1 MNVKPLF
8 IRMQLLDPRASRK
21 VQPSATGHIP
31 TEWKILLVAPRSDP
45 QTPNFI
51 SKIDKQGKHKWLNAY
66 TPAMGIRFIAEN
78 FNGIEVLEYPTMQE
92 FEKVLE
98 SGFDVVGISFLT
110 SQTEQAITLSQIAR
124 THGVKEVWGGGWGID
139 TPGARDHFDRSFSG
153 YGEQLLLP
161 VIGNR
166 VKGKMRHPVLL
177 GEAHFFMFKAK
188 VGYLYSIRGCKY
200 KCEYCPTP
208 AVIPELLTMELDEI
222 ERLLDI
228 YAKEK
233 VHAVVI
239 YDETFLQN
247 PLHSWKVIEM
257 LNERG
262 LMWFCL
268 TSSEELDGNVSKLR
282 DKGFLGCL
290 MGMESLRDKTL
301 TDYRRGRLTS
311 TNMRVIKEMKD
322 NSCFVLGTYMFCHE
336 LDTKESMRS
345 DIEKLAKLE
354 IPAVLPVIFTPF
366 APTPLFQKYEDRII
380 DWNWNHWDDGH
391 LVWKHPEVTPEDARR
406 MLFECDSVCN
416 TFSCNVGFAMKEAV
430 RNVIPYVIKKMVNR
444 SFCPT
449 TVH

>member
-1 MNVKPLF
+1 
-8 IRMQLLDPRASRK
+8 
-21 VQPSATGHIP
+21 
-31 TEWKILLVAPRSDP
+31 
-45 QTPNFI
+45 
-51 SKIDKQGKHKWLNAY
+51 
-66 TPAMGIRFIAEN
+66 
-78 FNGIEVLEYPTMQE
+78 
-92 FEKVLE
+92 
-98 SGFDVVGISFLT
+98 
-110 SQTEQAITLSQIAR
+110 
-124 THGVKEVWGGGWGID
+124 
-139 TPGARDHFDRSFSG
+139 
-153 YGEQLLLP
+153 
-161 VIGNR
+161 
-166 VKGKMRHPVLL
+166 
-177 GEAHFFMFKAK
+177 MFKAK

-222 ERLLDI
+222 ERVLDI

-322 NSCFVLGTYMFCHE
+322 NGCFVLGTYMFCHE

-366 APTPLFQKYEDRII
+366 APTPLFQKYEERII

-391 LVWKHPEVTPEDARR
+391 LVWKHPEITPEDARQ
-406 MLFECDSVCN
+406 MLFECDSMCN

-444 SFCPT
+444 SFHPT

>member
-1 MNVKPLF
+1 
-8 IRMQLLDPRASRK
+8 MQLLDPRTSRK
-21 VQPSATGHIP
+21 AKPASSSGFIP
-31 TEWKILLVAPRSDP
+31 AEWKILLVAPRSDSE
-45 QTPNFI
+45 TPNFI

-78 FNGIEVLEYPTMQE
+78 FSGIEVLEYPTIQE

-98 SGFDVVGISFLT
+98 ENAFDVVGISFLT
-110 SQTEQAITLSQIAR
+110 SQTEQARIMSQIAR

-139 TPGARDHFDRSFSG
+139 TPGARDYFDRSFSG
-153 YGEQLLLP
+153 YGEQILIP
-161 VIGNR
+161 IIGNR
-166 VKGKMRHPVLL
+166 LKGNTHRHPVLI
-177 GEAHFFMFKAK
+177 GKAHFFGFKAR

-208 AVIPELLTMELDEI
+208 AVLPGLLTMELDEI
-222 ERLLDI
+222 ERVLDI

-247 PLHSWKVIEM
+247 PLHSWKIIEM

-268 TSSEELDGNVSKLR
+268 TSSEELDGVVSKLR

-311 TNMRVIKEMKD
+311 TNIRVIKEMKD

-336 LDTKESMRS
+336 LDTKQSMRS
-345 DIEKLAKLE
+345 DIEKLARLE

-366 APTPLFQKYEDRII
+366 APTPLFQKYEERII

-391 LVWKHPEVTPEDARR
+391 LVWKHPDVTPEEARNL
-406 MLFECDSVCN
+406 LFECDSMCN
-416 TFSCNVGFAMKEAV
+416 TFSCNVGFAIKEAV
-430 RNVIPYVIKKMVNR
+430 RNVIPFVIKKTVNR
-444 SFCPT
+444 KFRTMPV
-449 TVH
+449 VH